1 MTRTPIYIGNSTT
14 IAFLTSGEPIV
25 VNTRSIDALNYI
37 LGMEFEPN
45 VMAVFRK
52 FLWRDTV
59 FLDVGA
65 NFGIYSVVAANTV
78 LQGGRLYSF
87 EANPETFQFLKKSL
101 YANLALHHPSAQ
113 VFNNAVGA
121 KSGDD
126 VTIRSYPDAVGGAS
140 LWLNETNSQNIRSY
154 EVRTIALDDAIPQNV
169 VANLVKI
176 DVEGHEPY
184 VFEGMLE
191 LIRRSPN
198 IRIIM
203 EFVQE
208 FIDVSYAAYGGSI
221 GFQKIIREQGFSIIH
236 IGGGSSLTIVKE
248 SEPLVGFNYILLTKT
263 PEDDTVEYDICVES
277 RHLSYRKE
285 YSIDGENVLISN
297 GRLVFGPQIKSVPQ
311 LKNFSDPIIFHG
323 PYIDLKAGR
332 YTIQF
337 DGSLQGKLNLTFA
350 RDFGHPIKSVTIN
363 SFEKHVELVLDA
375 PAKAFEIIGR
385 HAGEFPKIELR
396 RILLHSH

>member
-1 MTRTPIYIGNSTT
+1 LS
-14 IAFLTSGEPIV
+14 
-25 VNTRSIDALNYI
+25 
-37 LGMEFEPN
+37 
-45 VMAVFRK
+45 
-52 FLWRDTV
+52 
-59 FLDVGA
+59 
-65 NFGIYSVVAANTV
+65 
-78 LQGGRLYSF
+78 
-87 EANPETFQFLKKSL
+87 KS
-101 YANLALHHPSAQ
+101 
-113 VFNNAVGA
+113 
-121 KSGDD
+121 
-126 VTIRSYPDAVGGAS
+126 R
-140 LWLNETNSQNIRSY
+140 
-154 EVRTIALDDAIPQNV
+154 
-169 VANLVKI
+169 
-176 DVEGHEPY
+176 
-184 VFEGMLE
+184 
-191 LIRRSPN
+191 
-198 IRIIM
+198 
-203 EFVQE
+203 
-208 FIDVSYAAYGGSI
+208 
-221 GFQKIIREQGFSIIH
+221 
-236 IGGGSSLTIVKE
+236 
-248 SEPLVGFNYILLTKT
+248 ILLTKT
-263 PEDDTVEYDICVES
+263 PEDETVEYDICVES